1 MRSRSDS
8 YTLSSPI
15 FAIEQLPEAHSIEQE
30 LPEKA
35 LDDVSLQSDNVEE
48 ILHDNDN
55 QAEKESNENESR
67 EKQVSTTVFEPPLKS
82 QLQDLIKKQKNEYI
96 DTMSVLKK
104 KFQDEQR
111 KFLLQLQNLNM
122 TSTPLN
128 NVSLAQTEDEEFT
141 EFQTC
146 LQSVNHVDSETTLT
160 NNKEE
165 NAATII
171 NAHVRGYLVR
181 RLINTLYVQECIRNI
196 RDTLQFVLSLSDK
209 NKISIH
215 ESFKIKLFQQL
226 QGDLFRLHDIF
237 FKKSTKDKM
246 NLIGSDRQRR
256 RKKLAHENEDQLSKS
271 FQEI

>member
-1 MRSRSDS
+1 M
-8 YTLSSPI
+8 L
-15 FAIEQLPEAHSIEQE
+15 F
-30 LPEKA
+30 
-35 LDDVSLQSDNVEE
+35 
-48 ILHDNDN
+48 
-55 QAEKESNENESR
+55 
-67 EKQVSTTVFEPPLKS
+67 
-82 QLQDLIKKQKNEYI
+82 
-96 DTMSVLKK
+96 
-104 KFQDEQR
+104 
-111 KFLLQLQNLNM
+111 
-122 TSTPLN
+122 
-128 NVSLAQTEDEEFT
+128 
-141 EFQTC
+141 
-146 LQSVNHVDSETTLT
+146 
-160 NNKEE
+160 
-165 NAATII
+165 
-171 NAHVRGYLVR
+171 RGYLVR